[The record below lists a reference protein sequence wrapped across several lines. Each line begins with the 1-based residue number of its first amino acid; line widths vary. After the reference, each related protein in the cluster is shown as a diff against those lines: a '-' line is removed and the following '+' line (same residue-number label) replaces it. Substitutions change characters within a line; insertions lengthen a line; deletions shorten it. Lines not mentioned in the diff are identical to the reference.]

1 MRIYC
6 HGTRKTGFFQKI
18 HLYLQISMNK
28 YLAKTMLEK
37 CKKKTYEMQLIQ
49 KAVSMHKENQT
60 YFFGKLLFLR
70 FLQINMN
77 AE

>member
-1 MRIYC
+1 
-6 HGTRKTGFFQKI
+6 
-18 HLYLQISMNK
+18 MNK
-28 YLAKTMLEK
+28 YLAKTILEK

-49 KAVSMHKENQT
+49 KAVSMHKENQK
-60 YFFGKLLFLR
+60 YFFGKLRFLR